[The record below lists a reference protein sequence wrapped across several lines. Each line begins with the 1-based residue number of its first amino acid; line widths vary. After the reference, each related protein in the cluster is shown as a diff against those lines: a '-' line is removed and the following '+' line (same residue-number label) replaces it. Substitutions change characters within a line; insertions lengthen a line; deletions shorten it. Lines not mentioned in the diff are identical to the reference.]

1 MRYSLPA
8 EECIRL
14 QTPAKRQASQL
25 ILTAKSE
32 GLALLP
38 TLCTLVLTLVLGG
51 NLLAA
56 DPAAPATPAAEP
68 RFNGHLQEL
77 PLAEGWRFHLGDAPG
92 AEDKTVADSTWQ
104 PVSVPHDWSIA
115 GPVAEKNPSG
125 CPGGFFPNGLGWY
138 RTTLRLTPELR
149 GKAVWIE
156 FDGVMLKSEVFCNG
170 RSLGFRPSGHSTFRY
185 DLTPALMDGDN
196 LIAVKV
202 DNSVEPA
209 HRWYTGSGINRQVR
223 LVVFNPVHLAFDG
236 LQVLTPVAT
245 AERAEVTVQ
254 ARVVNDRPAA
264 QPATLTVIVRAPDGR
279 ELSRTATPATLAPGE
294 NRLPVIALPPLTRPS
309 RWSPETPSLYT
320 LVTEVTTP
328 AGLQDRKM
336 LRFGIREFRFEAAT
350 GFWINGHNV
359 KLRGVCLHQDGGG
372 VGTAVPLSIW
382 ERRLLQLKAIG
393 CNAIR
398 TSHTGV
404 APEFLDLCDQLGFLV
419 MGEYFDT
426 WEKGK
431 TKGDFSRFFK
441 EWWKRDLTDYVLRD
455 RNHPSIIIWSAGN
468 EMREFTTS
476 DNQAGSKRI
485 YSELAAVFHELD
497 PSRPVTVGCNLPAKY
512 QVLES
517 GFAKLMDVAGFNY
530 AEGYA
535 DQCRQAD
542 PSIKILGAETRKGS
556 GSWKLIQSPAQAG
569 QFIWT
574 GFDYLGECPGWPFIS
589 RDFGLFD
596 RCGVPYPVA
605 TEQAL
610 CWSPRPRV
618 ALFRVQKDPDGKKS
632 RVADWNLPAGE
643 TTTGIYL
650 MTHCP
655 EVELRL
661 NGKSLGVRPV
671 SAASRDL
678 NTGVPA
684 TPGTLEVIGR
694 RDGKPVC
701 SDRLVTAGPASRLTL
716 SPDRP
721 TATTSWDDVVF
732 CPITVT
738 DDAGTRV
745 PTATL
750 PVTVIVTGPG
760 RLVCVDNGD
769 LQCHERF
776 AGPTLRAFGGR
787 LLALVRATG
796 PGTITVTATTP
807 GLKPVSA
814 TLQGVAGT
822 WTPAPVGFTAIEDPL
837 PYPAEALKKNAE
849 PTSAPAATTTATTP
863 AQTVTLTQA
872 GKPLLTATLPPGWQG
887 QPSDG
892 RVIIVAPEA
901 GLTVDLRVL
910 PAGTTIAQ
918 ATAGLERLLAKD
930 LITVRITGEK
940 PLTVAGSPGKQ
951 LGLFACAVSDGF
963 NSAGFAGLFTVNG
976 RTYLLLAHSHEDL
989 ATQRNEKALLAL
1001 LATVAAA
1008 K

>member
-1 MRYSLPA
+1 MSIKKQIFIAL
-8 EECIRL
+8 L
-14 QTPAKRQASQL
+14 
-25 ILTAKSE
+25 
-32 GLALLP
+32 LAL
-38 TLCTLVLTLVLGG
+38 
-51 NLLAA
+51 A
-56 DPAAPATPAAEP
+56 AAPATHAAEP
-68 RFNGHLQEL
+68 RLNGHLQEI

-92 AEDKTVADSTWQ
+92 AEAKSFNDSTWQ

-138 RTTLRLTPELR
+138 RTTLRLTPEMR

-185 DLTPALMDGDN
+185 DLTPTLVDGDN

-202 DNSVEPA
+202 DNSIEPA

-223 LVVFNPVHLAFDG
+223 LVVFNPMHLAFDG
-236 LQVLTPVAT
+236 LQVLTPIAT
-245 AERAEVTVQ
+245 AERGEVTVQ
-254 ARVVNDRPAA
+254 ARVVNDRVTA
-264 QPATLTVIVRAPDGR
+264 QPATVTAIVRAPNGI

-294 NRLPVIALPPLTRPS
+294 NRLPIIALPPISRPS
-309 RWSPETPSLYT
+309 RWSPEKPALYT
-320 LVTEVTTP
+320 LVIEVATQD
-328 AGLQDRKM
+328 GLQDRKV
-336 LRFGIREFRFEAAT
+336 LRFGIREFHFEAAT

-419 MGEYFDT
+419 MSEYFDT

-431 TKGDFSRFFK
+431 TKGDFSKFFK
-441 EWWKRDLTDYVLRD
+441 AWWKRDLTDYVLRD
-455 RNHPSIIIWSAGN
+455 RNHPSIVLWSAGN
-468 EMREFTTS
+468 EMREFTAP
-476 DNQAGSKRI
+476 DNQVDSQRI
-485 YSELAAVFHELD
+485 YRELAAVFHELD
-497 PSRPVTVGCNLPAKY
+497 PSRPVTAGVNLAYKY

-530 AEGYA
+530 AESYA
-535 DQCRQAD
+535 DKCRESD
-542 PSIKILGAETRKGS
+542 PSIKILAAETRKGS
-556 GSWKLIQSPAQAG
+556 ATWKMIQSPANAG

-618 ALFRVQKDPDGKKS
+618 TVYRVQKEPDGKTRRRK
-632 RVADWNLPAGE
+632 ADWNLPGGE
-643 TTTGIYL
+643 TTTGLYL

-661 NGKSLGVRPV
+661 NGKSLGIQKV
-671 SAASRDL
+671 SAASREL
-678 NTGVPA
+678 NTSVPA
-684 TPGTLEVIGR
+684 TPGTLEVIGLR
-694 RDGKPVC
+694 EGKPVC
-701 SDRLVTAGPASRLTL
+701 RDRLVTAGPASRLTV

-732 CPITVT
+732 CPIIVA
-738 DDAGTRV
+738 DDAGIRV
-745 PTATL
+745 PATAL
-750 PVTVIVTGPG
+750 PVTVTVTGPG
-760 RLVCVDNGD
+760 RLVSVDNGD
-769 LQCHERF
+769 LQCHENF
-776 AGPTLRAFGGR
+776 AGPNLTTYDGR
-787 LLALVRATG
+787 CLALVRATG
-796 PGTITVTATTP
+796 LGAIIVTATTP
-807 GLKPVSA
+807 GLKPATV
-814 TLQGVAGT
+814 TLQGVPGT
-822 WTPAPVGFTAIEDPL
+822 WAPAPAVFTEIEDPL
-837 PYPAEALKKNAE
+837 PVSAEAPKKN
-849 PTSAPAATTTATTP
+849 TASSVSNAVP
-863 AQTVTLTQA
+863 QRVTLSQSGT
-872 GKPLLTATLPPGWQG
+872 PLLTATLPAGWKGQASEGRITIVPTEPGM
-887 QPSDG
+887 S
-892 RVIIVAPEA
+892 
-901 GLTVDLRVL
+901 VDLRVL
-910 PAGTTIAQ
+910 PADTTVAK
-918 ATAGLERLLAKD
+918 ATNDLERLLAKD
-930 LITVRITGEK
+930 LITVRINSEK
-940 PLTVAGSPGKQ
+940 PLTIAGAPGKH
-951 LGLFACAVSDGF
+951 LDLFACAVSDGF

>member
-1 MRYSLPA
+1 MAATDVPP
-8 EECIRL
+8 RL
-14 QTPAKRQASQL
+14 
-25 ILTAKSE
+25 
-32 GLALLP
+32 
-38 TLCTLVLTLVLGG
+38 
-51 NLLAA
+51 
-56 DPAAPATPAAEP
+56 
-68 RFNGHLQEL
+68 NGHLQEIPML
-77 PLAEGWRFHLGDAPG
+77 KGWRFHLGDAPG
-92 AEDKTVADSTWQ
+92 AEAKTFADKDWQ
-104 PVSVPHDWSIA
+104 PVSIPHDWSIA

-138 RTTLRLTPELR
+138 RTTLRLSPGMR

-170 RSLGFRPSGHSTFRY
+170 RFLGFRPSGHSTFRY
-185 DLTPALMDGDN
+185 DLTPVLVDGDN

-254 ARVVNDRPAA
+254 ARVVNDRATA
-264 QPATLTVIVRAPDGR
+264 QPATVTAVIRAPNGT
-279 ELSRTATPATLAPGE
+279 ELSRTTTPATLAPGE
-294 NRLPVIALPPLTRPS
+294 NRLPVIALPPIFRPS
-309 RWSPETPSLYT
+309 RWSPEEPALYT

-328 AGLQDRKM
+328 AGLQDRKV
-336 LRFGIREFRFEAAT
+336 LRFGVREFGFEAAT
-350 GFWINGHNV
+350 GFWINGHNT

-382 ERRLLQLKAIG
+382 ERRLLQLKSIG

-419 MGEYFDT
+419 MSEYFDS
-426 WEKGK
+426 WEKVK

-441 EWWKRDLTDYVLRD
+441 EWWKSDLIEYVLRD
-455 RNHPSIIIWSAGN
+455 RNHPSIVIWSAGN
-468 EMREFTTS
+468 EMREFTTQ

-497 PSRPVTVGCNLPAKY
+497 PSRSVTVGCNLPYKY

-535 DQCRQAD
+535 EQCREAD
-542 PSIKILGAETRKGS
+542 PSIKILAAETRKGS
-556 GSWKLIQSPAQAG
+556 ASWKMIQSPAHAG

-618 ALFRVQKDPDGKKS
+618 ALFRVQKEPDGKTR

-661 NGKSLGVRPV
+661 NGKSLGVKQV

-678 NTGVPA
+678 NTSVPA
-684 TPGTLEVIGR
+684 TPGTLEVVGL

-701 SDRLVTAGPASRLTL
+701 SDRLVTAHPARRLTL

-721 TATTSWDDVVF
+721 TATISWDDVVF
-732 CPITVT
+732 CPITVA

-745 PTATL
+745 PAATL
-750 PVTVIVTGPG
+750 PVTLTITGPG
-760 RLVCVDNGD
+760 RLVSLDNGD
-769 LQCHERF
+769 LQSHEGF
-776 AGPTLRAFGGR
+776 AGPTLSTFDGR
-787 LLALVRATG
+787 CLALIRATG
-796 PGTITVTATTP
+796 LGTITVTATAP
-807 GLKPVSA
+807 GLAPASV
-814 TLQGVAGT
+814 TLQGVTGT
-822 WTPAPVGFTAIEDPL
+822 WAPVPAVFTAIEDPL
-837 PYPAEALKKNAE
+837 PYPAEAPKKNAG
-849 PTSAPAATTTATTP
+849 SATAPTATAITAAP

-872 GKPLLTATLPPGWQG
+872 GQPLLTATLPPGWQG
-887 QPSDG
+887 QPGEG
-892 RVIIVAPEA
+892 RIIIATPEA
-901 GLTVDLRVL
+901 GMSVDLRVL
-910 PAGTTIAQ
+910 PTGTSISQ
-918 ATAGLERLLAKD
+918 ATADLERLLAKD
-930 LITVRITGEK
+930 LITVRITIEK
-940 PLTVAGSPGKQ
+940 PLTVAGAPGKH

-976 RTYLLLAHSHEDL
+976 RTCLLLAHSHDDL
-989 ATQRNEKALLAL
+989 ATWRHEKALLGIL
-1001 LATVAAA
+1001 SSVAATA
-1008 K
+1008 QELSK